1 MSTVNTK
8 AQVQILSNTVW
19 INYQGIELG
28 LPKEVIMQAHAAL
41 VKKDG
46 SDDGTGLGYMQPQNC
61 PSCGLVPT
69 STGTCG
75 YCGSKCE

>member
-1 MSTVNTK
+1 MST
-8 AQVQILSNTVW
+8 QVQILSNTVR

-46 SDDGTGLGYMQPQNC
+46 SDVGYGLGYMQPQNC

>member
-1 MSTVNTK
+1 MNISVE
-8 AQVQILSNTVW
+8 VLSNTVY
-19 INYQGIELG
+19 INHNGVELG
-28 LPKEVIMQAHAAL
+28 IPKEAMEVAMQHPKL
-41 VKKDG
+41 QKSDG
-46 SDDGTGLGYMQPQNC
+46 IGLGYMQPMSC